1 MVAEPLT
8 DPASSSGPLLGAGLG
23 DPLGLERGDIGHRI
37 EARSLDLSGV
47 DDVDDVADGDRRF
60 ADVRRQDYLAAA
72 ENRFVEGGALLRH
85 VDERV
90 QEVDVGVVVE
100 DDVVGARFGG
110 LGRADTF

>member
-8 DPASSSGPLLGAGLG
+8 DPAGSSGPLLGAGLG

-60 ADVRRQDYLAAA
+60 ADVRRQDDLAAA
-72 ENRFVEGGALLRH
+72 ENRF